1 MFYQLLDVYP
11 FVYSFYSFFTSTHM
25 LKKLIA
31 SGSAAVIAI
40 TTLAQG
46 IVVGAPAVTDPE
58 MIDAVSWAY
67 DAGLTKYSDADA
79 FMPFN
84 NLTREQ
90 FAKFAS
96 EFALSQLDIAAD
108 DSKACTFSDASL
120 FDSSLAASIK
130 TACQQGLMMGS
141 NGMFMPKQLVT
152 RGQVAIVVSRMLGE
166 IDPQASQQEHFAYLQ
181 SQGIMNVANLDSA
194 IQRGDA
200 MLILYRIANG
210 DDTDLCTID
219 PSLPGCTDNGNGNG
233 TGTVVKEGDLQV
245 SLNPS
250 SPANMK

>member
-31 SGSAAVIAI
+31 SGSAAVIAL

-58 MIDAVSWAY
+58 MIDAVSWAF
-67 DAGLTKYSDADA
+67 DAGLTKFSDADA

-96 EFALSQLDIAAD
+96 EFASTQLDIQAD
-108 DSKACTFSDASL
+108 DSKTCMFTDDSA
-120 FDSSLAASIK
+120 FDYSLAASIK
-130 TACQQGLMMGS
+130 MACQQGIMM
-141 NGMFMPKQLVT
+141 
-152 RGQVAIVVSRMLGE
+152 
-166 IDPQASQQEHFAYLQ
+166 
-181 SQGIMNVANLDSA
+181 
-194 IQRGDA
+194 
-200 MLILYRIANG
+200 
-210 DDTDLCTID
+210 
-219 PSLPGCTDNGNGNG
+219 
-233 TGTVVKEGDLQV
+233 
-245 SLNPS
+245 
-250 SPANMK
+250 